1 MTAKYKQIFNLVVGE
16 YFGEIALMQKD
27 SLRTCT
33 VRSAIDDTQLLEV
46 DKQAF
51 DSFVGEYKTESVKT
65 IIDFYKACKLFS
77 LIPDQKKVELAA
89 KSFMIKYPTNTV
101 ILRQDD
107 IPFNIYFIAT
117 GTCRLVRRLSSPDD
131 PIHIGLRGKLYQI
144 DILQQGRSFADYE
157 LFKQKDM
164 LNSVITM
171 CPTTI
176 IYVPYFSV
184 IERLTSTD
192 LVKMK
197 SCSHKMLSDKAVLN
211 SYQENSLWTNF
222 KANLVKSVLPSV
234 ANKLPVLSEPD
245 HVKKLNLVHSMNR
258 LLPLIAP
265 QGAIGNKFRNTDRL
279 RFPSIPKPKQRK
291 PAEKIPGLGNT
302 YSPAKR
308 ARRMIDLLEPTSPSF
323 MKDPTE
329 LAMLELNKLS
339 RRDFQRPMVMLD
351 GIGIST
357 PLLKSK

>member
-1 MTAKYKQIFNLVVGE
+1 MTAKYKQIFNLVIGE

-33 VRSAIDDTQLLEV
+33 VRAAIDETQLIEI
-46 DKQAF
+46 DKPAF

-117 GTCRLVRRLSSPDD
+117 GTCRLVRRLSSPQD
-131 PIHIGLRGKLYQI
+131 PPELGLRGRLYQV

-171 CPTTI
+171 SPTTI

-184 IERLTSTD
+184 IERLTSSD

-197 SCSHKMLSDKAVLN
+197 SCSHRILSDEAVLN
-211 SYQENSLWTNF
+211 AFQENSIWSHF
-222 KANLVKSVLPSV
+222 KANLVKSVVPRV
-234 ANKLPVLSEPD
+234 TNKLQKLSEPENI
-245 HVKKLNLVHSMNR
+245 KKLNLVQSTSH
-258 LLPLIAP
+258 LLPIIAP
-265 QGAIGNKFRNTDRL
+265 KGGVGNKYRNTDHL
-279 RFPSIPKPKQRK
+279 KFPKIQLPKQRK
-291 PAEKIPGLGNT
+291 ATTDPNKPGSLKQPSQRLRHAELVEPM
-302 YSPAKR
+302 SPV
-308 ARRMIDLLEPTSPSF
+308 F

-329 LAMLELNKLS
+329 LAMIELKKLS

-351 GIGIST
+351 GLGIST
-357 PLLKSK
+357 PLLKRK

>member
-33 VRSAIDDTQLLEV
+33 VRAAIDDTQLIEI

-65 IIDFYKACKLFS
+65 IIDFYKSCKLFS
-77 LIPDQKKVELAA
+77 LVPDQKKVELAA
-89 KSFMIKYPTNTV
+89 KSFMIKYPTNTI

-107 IPFNIYFIAT
+107 IPFNIYFVAS
-117 GTCRLVRRLSSPDD
+117 GTVRLVRRLSSPDD
-131 PIHIGLRGKLYQI
+131 PPHLGLRGRLYQI

-157 LFKQKDM
+157 LFKQNDM

-184 IERLTSTD
+184 IERLTSGD

-197 SCSHKMLSDKAVLN
+197 SCSHRMLSDEAVLN
-211 SYQENSLWTNF
+211 ANQENSLWTHY
-222 KANLVKSVLPSV
+222 KANLVKSVVPKV
-234 ANKLPVLSEPD
+234 ASKLPKFAAPEHIRP
-245 HVKKLNLVHSMNR
+245 LNLTQSVNHI
-258 LLPLIAP
+258 LPMIAP
-265 QGAIGNKFRNTDRL
+265 KEAIGNKYRNTDHL
-279 RFPSIPKPKQRK
+279 KFPKIPIPKKRK
-291 PAEKIPGLGNT
+291 PTEKPPNGIEPMRSRGRFNFSDLIEPL
-302 YSPAKR
+302 SPTLIR
-308 ARRMIDLLEPTSPSF
+308 
-323 MKDPTE
+323 DPTE
-329 LAMLELNKLS
+329 LAMVELNKLS
-339 RRDFQRPMVMLD
+339 RRGFERPMIMLD

-357 PLLKSK
+357 PMLKRK